1 MSVNQYAVIFDFDGV
16 MVDTEPIYWDAMNKM
31 AKKRGKEVTL
41 ELKRKVMGAGG
52 LISMSI
58 MKESLGLSESS
69 GELLEERGKI
79 YGKLLQESGAKPMS
93 GLFNVIDVMNKLKFR
108 KAIASSSRLEWILF
122 ALKEL
127 DLVDE
132 FPIIAHSREV
142 EHGKPA
148 PDIFILAL
156 KKLNLPSEKCVVLE
170 DTVVGV
176 ESAKGAKIKCIA
188 VPNQYNRDMDF
199 SRADIVLKSLEEINE
214 EMIKELMVL

>member
-156 KKLNLPSEKCVVLE
+156 KKLNLPSERCVVLE